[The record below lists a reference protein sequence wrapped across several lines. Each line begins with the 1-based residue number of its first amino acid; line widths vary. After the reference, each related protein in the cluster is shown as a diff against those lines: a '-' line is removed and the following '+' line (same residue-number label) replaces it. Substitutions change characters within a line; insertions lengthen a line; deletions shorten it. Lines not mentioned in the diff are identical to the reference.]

1 MHVPLDEDDRRRGE
15 SDGDRFFHGL
25 TENVF
30 YGLMGIADPPLVEYI
45 SSLLVRFI
53 RNDIFYELP
62 GAPGVAVADLTDM
75 LTDAQKRS
83 GAQARKEY
91 RHIGDYTLFWT
102 GVYPEALQSFKDRFA
117 RIIYSIIVSPEK
129 ERISL
134 PAAFALM
141 HWTERANCFSDSA
154 MSMNRAWRGWDKC
167 DERGK
172 EVQGMGCLDVSRT
185 VFCTRCKNCF
195 HHVSLEFG

>member
-15 SDGDRFFHGL
+15 SDGDRFFQGL

-62 GAPGVAVADLTDM
+62 GAPGVAVTDLTDM

-102 GVYPEALQSFKDRFA
+102 GVYPEALRKFQGPVRKDYLLDYRQSGKRA
-117 RIIYSIIVSPEK
+117 YLIASSIRSDALDK
-129 ERISL
+129 ESELLQRLSHEYESCVEGL
-134 PAAFALM
+134 GQV
-141 HWTERANCFSDSA
+141 R
-154 MSMNRAWRGWDKC
+154 RAWEGSS
-167 DERGK
+167 GHG
-172 EVQGMGCLDVSRT
+172 VP
-185 VFCTRCKNCF
+185 
-195 HHVSLEFG
+195 

>member
-83 GAQARKEY
+83 GAASSQRVPSH
-91 RHIGDYTLFWT
+91 RRLHFVLDG
-102 GVYPEALQSFKDRFA
+102 R
-117 RIIYSIIVSPEK
+117 
-129 ERISL
+129 L
-134 PAAFALM
+134 PG
-141 HWTERANCFSDSA
+141 SSA
-154 MSMNRAWRGWDKC
+154 K
-167 DERGK
+167 
-172 EVQGMGCLDVSRT
+172 VSRT
-185 VFCTRCKNCF
+185 GSQGLSTRLSSVRKKS
-195 HHVSLEFG
+195 VSHCQQHSL